1 MVSLIWK
8 DFYINRVQF
17 LTPAIMFGGIT
28 LLSLVMD
35 SSTALIYAVPLM
47 FTYSGLIVP
56 FFALN
61 SATLE
66 EKNRTLAFLRSLPM
80 SADAIVASKFVAP
93 LAAGVIWAAL
103 AALGAVLMGPRMGDN
118 APSIV
123 SGFLLV
129 CATLP
134 IAAIELIVFFRFGS
148 NAARTA
154 LLVVWAAVF
163 FVPMAA
169 QGFSARVEPIMR
181 MVLNPPPSSVALL
194 VGCALLVYLAGMLIA
209 QAIFRRQE
217 I

>member
-1 MVSLIWK
+1 MLSLIWK

-17 LTPAIMFGGIT
+17 LTPAIMFGGIM

-35 SSTALIYAVPLM
+35 SSTALVYAVPLM
-47 FTYSGLIVP
+47 FAYSGLIVP

-61 SATLE
+61 SAMLE

-80 SADAIVASKFVAP
+80 SADAIVASKFIAP
-93 LAAGVIWAAL
+93 LLAGVIWATF
-103 AALGAVLMGPRMGDN
+103 AALGAAFMGPRMGDN

-123 SGFLLV
+123 SGLLLV

-134 IAAIELIVFFRFGS
+134 IAAIELVVFFRFGT

-154 LLVVWAAVF
+154 LLVVWAVVF
-163 FVPMAA
+163 FVPMAG
-169 QGFSARVEPIMR
+169 QGFSAKVEPVTR
-181 MVLNPPPSSVALL
+181 MVLSPSLSSVALL
-194 VGCALLVYLAGMLIA
+194 AGCALLVYFAGMLIA

>member
-1 MVSLIWK
+1 MLSLVWK

-17 LTPAIMFGGIT
+17 VTPAVMFGGIM

-35 SSTALIYAVPLM
+35 SSAARMYAVPLM
-47 FTYSGLIVP
+47 FTYSGLLVP

-61 SATLE
+61 SAMLE
-66 EKNRTLAFLRSLPM
+66 EKNRTLSFLRSLPM

-93 LAAGVIWAAL
+93 LAAGIIWAAL
-103 AALGAVLMGPRMGDN
+103 TALMAAIMGPRMGDN

-123 SGFLLV
+123 SGLLLV

-134 IAAIELIVFFRFGS
+134 VAAIELVVFFRFGS

-181 MVLNPPPSSVALL
+181 LVLSPSPSSVALL
-194 VGCALLVYLAGMLIA
+194 AACALLVYFAGMLIA
-209 QAIFRRQE
+209 QVIFRRRE
-217 I
+217 L